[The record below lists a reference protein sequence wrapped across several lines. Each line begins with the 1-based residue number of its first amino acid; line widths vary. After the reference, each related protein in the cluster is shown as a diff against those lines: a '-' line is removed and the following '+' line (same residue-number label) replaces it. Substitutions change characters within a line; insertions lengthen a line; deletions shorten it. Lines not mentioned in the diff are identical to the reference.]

1 MSNLNPKVMKLFGGE
16 GKEIVSIAFSS
27 DGTKIAFGHH
37 DGIVTIYS
45 LLTGKFIELY
55 LLNEDE
61 NKDVTS
67 IQFSPDNNILA
78 SSYANGII
86 SLWPTNGNKEPIHI
100 LKGYGIMYSVAFH
113 PNGKILVSGS
123 DGEYTD
129 ENNLTSILQ
138 LWSVKEG
145 KLIGKLNQEHGVYSL
160 SFNPSGNIL
169 AVGSLNNE
177 ISFWRFENGIFLLEK
192 RLKEHTEHVATVAFS
207 PDGKILA
214 SGSDDKTVKIW
225 YVDEGVNIFTIDGF
239 DEDVVSVTFS
249 PDGKSIVCC
258 SSNNYCGD
266 TPNNGTLKIYS
277 KDTYELIN
285 TFKYGSAGFY
295 SVKFS
300 PNGKILAIATTD
312 GICLLECI

>member
-1 MSNLNPKVMKLFGGE
+1 MSKSNPQVMKLFGSE
-16 GKEIVSIAFSS
+16 GKIIHSIAFSS
-27 DGTKIAFGHH
+27 DGTKIAFGHN

-61 NKDVTS
+61 NIDVTS
-67 IQFSPDNNILA
+67 IQFSPDDNILA
-78 SSYANGII
+78 SSYANGKIP
-86 SLWPTNGNKEPIHI
+86 LWHTNGNKEPIHI
-100 LKGYGIMYSVAFH
+100 LNGYGIMYSVAFNS
-113 PNGKILVSGS
+113 NGEILVSGS
-123 DGEYTD
+123 DGEYID
-129 ENNLTSILQ
+129 KNGLTSILQ
-138 LWSVKEG
+138 LWSVKDG
-145 KLIGKLNQEHGVYSL
+145 QLIGKLNQEHSVYSL

-177 ISFWRFENGIFLLEK
+177 ISFWRFENGISLEK
-192 RLKEHTEHVATVAFS
+192 TLKGHTQQVATVDFS

-225 YVDEGVNIFTIDGF
+225 SVDGVNIFTIDGF

-249 PDGKSIVCC
+249 PDGKNIVCC

-266 TPNNGTLKIYS
+266 TPNNGMLKIYS
-277 KDTYELIN
+277 TDTYQLIN
-285 TFKYGSAGFY
+285 TFKYGSTGFY

-300 PNGKILAIATTD
+300 PNGKILAIATTN
-312 GICLLECI
+312 GICLLKCI